1 MKTVFSGIQPTG
13 NLHLGNYLGSIKNW
27 IDLQDQHRCIF
38 GVMNLHAI
46 TLPQDPKELQK
57 NILDATAVYL
67 AAGLDPKKSIIFV
80 QGEVAQHAELAW
92 VLGTITPMG
101 WLNRMTQFKDKA
113 KLVDIYA
120 DVTKLLLTDI
130 KIERSTMSIYSELS
144 NADRRINEIFKNMEK
159 GFGFFKRLLLTFFKP
174 RLKSHYRDELG
185 SLKTKMDNETS
196 ENEENYLVL
205 EEIVKKVEDARQ
217 KFDEKSNATL
227 GLFSYPVLMA
237 ADILLYRADLV
248 PVGEDQKQHL
258 ELTRDLAGAFNRRY
272 NQEYFK
278 LPEPMIVKDV
288 KRIMSLQDGLK
299 KMSKSDESDLS
310 RINLEDSPEVI
321 LKKVKKAKTDSLP
334 TINFDEARPEIHNLL
349 NIFAASSGKSP
360 QDLAKEYETVGN
372 GKFKTDLAESL
383 IEKLRPIQEN
393 LTRFK
398 QDQTYIRQVL
408 AEGKNQAREIAA
420 KTKKEVFEIVGL

>member
-1 MKTVFSGIQPTG
+1 MKKTVFSGIQPTG

-27 IDLQDQHRCIF
+27 IDLQDQQRCIF

-80 QGEVAQHAELAW
+80 QGEVPQHAELAW
-92 VLGTITPMG
+92 VLSTITPMG

-113 KLVDIYA
+113 KISYLD
-120 DVTKLLLTDI
+120 
-130 KIERSTMSIYSELS
+130 RSRE
-144 NADRRINEIFKNMEK
+144 
-159 GFGFFKRLLLTFFKP
+159 
-174 RLKSHYRDELG
+174 
-185 SLKTKMDNETS
+185 
-196 ENEENYLVL
+196 VL
-205 EEIVKKVEDARQ
+205 EMVERICAFEEVSVEDKIKLSERFKKVFLDPLKHDGFILQ
-217 KFDEKSNATL
+217 SEKSQFENANL
-227 GLFSYPVLMA
+227 GLYSYPVLMA
-237 ADILLYRADLV
+237 ADILLYHADLV

-272 NQEYFK
+272 NCEYFK
-278 LPEPMIVKDV
+278 LPEPMILKAV
-288 KRIMSLQDGLK
+288 KRIMSLQDGTK

-321 LKKVKKAKTDSLP
+321 LKKVKKAKTDSLA
-334 TINFDEARPEIHNLL
+334 TIAFDESRPEIYNLL
-349 NIFAASSGKSP
+349 NIFAAASGESP
-360 QDLAKEYETVGN
+360 QDLAKEYETAGN

-393 LTRFK
+393 LARFK
-398 QDQTYIRQVL
+398 QDQNYIKQVL
-408 AEGKNQAREIAA
+408 ENGKNQAREIAA
-420 KTKKEVFEIVGL
+420 QTRKEVFEIVGL

>member
-101 WLNRMTQFKDKA
+101 WLNRMTQFKDKTQQ
-113 KLVDIYA
+113 KTVK
-120 DVTKLLLTDI
+120 VVKG
-130 KIERSTMSIYSELS
+130 LS
-144 NADRRINEIFKNMEK
+144 QVSQIIQDENAN
-159 GFGFFKRLLLTFFKP
+159 
-174 RLKSHYRDELG
+174 
-185 SLKTKMDNETS
+185 
-196 ENEENYLVL
+196 
-205 EEIVKKVEDARQ
+205 
-217 KFDEKSNATL
+217 L
-227 GLFSYPVLMA
+227 GLYSYPVLMA
-237 ADILLYRADLV
+237 SDILLYHADLV

-272 NQEYFK
+272 NCEYFK
-278 LPEPMIVKDV
+278 LPEPMILKAV
-288 KRIMSLQDGLK
+288 KRIMSLQDGTK

-310 RINLEDSPEVI
+310 RINLEDSADVI
-321 LKKVKKAKTDSLP
+321 LKKVKKAKTDSLA
-334 TINFDEARPEIHNLL
+334 TINFDENRAEIYNLL

-360 QDLAKEYETVGN
+360 EDLAKEYETAGN

-393 LTRFK
+393 LVRFK
-398 QDQTYIRQVL
+398 QDQSYIKQVL
-408 AEGKNQAREIAA
+408 ENGKNQAQEIAA
-420 KTKKEVFEIVGL
+420 KTRKEVFEIVGLN

>member
-1 MKTVFSGIQPTG
+1 MHIKTSDHPLALQDQEIKVPRSLAQPQNFNILKNKMKTVFSGIQPTG

-80 QGEVAQHAELAW
+80 QGEVPEHAELAW

-113 KLVDIYA
+113 KISYLDRSSEALEMVERIYA
-120 DVTKLLLTDI
+120 FEEVSVEYKIKLL
-130 KIERSTMSIYSELS
+130 ER
-144 NADRRINEIFKNMEK
+144 F
-159 GFGFFKRLLLTFFKP
+159 
-174 RLKSHYRDELG
+174 
-185 SLKTKMDNETS
+185 
-196 ENEENYLVL
+196 
-205 EEIVKKVEDARQ
+205 KKVFLDPLKHDGFILQ
-217 KFDEKSNATL
+217 SEKSQFENANL
-227 GLFSYPVLMA
+227 GLYSYPVLMA

-272 NQEYFK
+272 NCEYFK
-278 LPEPMIVKDV
+278 LPEPMILKAV

-334 TINFDEARPEIHNLL
+334 TINFDENNSLGRPEIHNLL
-349 NIFAASSGKSP
+349 NIFAACSNKSP
-360 QDLAKEYETVGN
+360 QDLAKEYETAGN

-393 LTRFK
+393 LVRFK
-398 QDQTYIRQVL
+398 QDQNYIKQVL
-408 AEGKNQAREIAA
+408 ENGKNQAQEIAA
-420 KTKKEVFEIVGL
+420 KTRKEVFEIVGL